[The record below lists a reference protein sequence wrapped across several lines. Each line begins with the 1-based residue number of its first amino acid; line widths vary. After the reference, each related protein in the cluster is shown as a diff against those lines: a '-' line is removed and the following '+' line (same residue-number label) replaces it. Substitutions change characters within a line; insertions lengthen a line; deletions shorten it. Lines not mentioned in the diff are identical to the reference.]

1 VSVYV
6 AVARSAVGLS
16 GKKKGRE
23 TSRAL
28 THKKT
33 NQYEYE
39 SFITNALRTSTQ
51 K

>member
-1 VSVYV
+1 MLLSLVALSVCP
-6 AVARSAVGLS
+6 